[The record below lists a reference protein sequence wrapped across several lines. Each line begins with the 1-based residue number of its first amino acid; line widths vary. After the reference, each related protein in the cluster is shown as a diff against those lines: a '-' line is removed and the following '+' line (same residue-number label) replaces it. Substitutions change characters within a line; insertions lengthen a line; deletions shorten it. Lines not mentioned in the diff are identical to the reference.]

1 MAEET
6 RKILLEL
13 SFDTVEAV
21 KRQKELKDLIK
32 ATNKEL
38 ENTDIGTEEYKKLEA
53 IQGQLQSRLKGLKDS
68 TKQSNAELI
77 AQKGSVRDL
86 QAQYSQLTK
95 ALREAAPG
103 TEVLGKSFRTAQ
115 KEAFELKQQ
124 IKEFEAQL
132 GNTAPNVGNYGD
144 KFKEAAGGVQVFG
157 TSMKELFTVLLVN
170 PFVLILAG
178 LTALGKML
186 MQNDTIATTF
196 KGVMT
201 GLGIVFDKVSAVV
214 SEIVLSIVEFIGKSE
229 TATKVLKEGFIR
241 TLNSIIAPFKLIID
255 LSIAAG
261 KAMNGEYAEA
271 AKLAGKATADF
282 GKSLIGLNNEVPE
295 FIENLGKA
303 VGAGKEYEDALDRI
317 EAAQS
322 RLNVEVGQMENA
334 RDLLKIQSGDLK
346 KSAEERERL
355 GERAIAIDKQILSK
369 RLALLD
375 QEIAAQEKYFN
386 ALGKDSV
393 KKEEAEFRLN
403 DLQVKRLQFQN
414 ESLKFQEKQQNKINA
429 LIEKQLAEEAKLT
442 KEQEDARKKREEDER
457 KLAER
462 IIESDNKLT
471 QFKLDNTAK
480 RAKDIDERLA
490 AELKAE
496 DFRVSV
502 LLSKE
507 GLLASEKEF
516 IQADSAAR
524 IYEIN
529 KSYEE
534 KAREEATKTAN
545 HKKEV
550 FKNTESDITG
560 FLTQSNNT
568 ANALSDIRANKELA
582 ALNKRQAQ
590 ELKAA
595 GNNKQKQEEINK
607 KYDEK
612 RAAAEKE
619 AAIRAAESSKVQAL
633 INGALA
639 FTKSL
644 TAAPFPFNLILAAGT
659 AVATGV
665 QIAKIDSE
673 TDKLADGGFIKNF
686 GKAASGTIIGGKPH
700 SQGGTKFYGED
711 GTRFEAEKGELL
723 AVVNKRD
730 TPLLSMLSNV
740 NSIHGKPF
748 FRDGGI
754 QGHSYL
760 ADGGFTAR
768 ANSQPVENS
777 ISQRNQLIELM
788 ASQPNPVVFVE
799 DVNTGQGRV
808 AQVKSKAN
816 L

>member
-38 ENTDIGTEEYKKLEA
+38 EDTEIGTEEYKKLEA
-53 IQGQLQSRLKGLKDS
+53 LQGQLQNRLKGLKDS

-77 AQKGSVRDL
+77 NQKGSVRDL

-103 TEVLGKSFRTAQ
+103 TQVLGQNFDDAK
-115 KEAFELKQQ
+115 KKAFELKKE

-132 GNTAPNVGNYGD
+132 GNTAPNVGNYGER
-144 KFKEAAGGVQVFG
+144 FKEAAGGVNVFG
-157 TSMKELFTVLLVN
+157 RSLKDLFTILLVN
-170 PFVLILAG
+170 PFVLIIAG
-178 LTALGKML
+178 LTLLGKML

-214 SEIVLSIVEFIGKSE
+214 SEVVLAIVDFVGKSE

-241 TLNSIIAPFKLIID
+241 ILNSIIAPFNYIID
-255 LSIAAG
+255 LAPAVS
-261 KAMNGEYAEA
+261 KALNGDFAEA
-271 AKLAGKATADF
+271 ADIAGEATLKF

-317 EAAQS
+317 ESAQS
-322 RLNVEVGQMENA
+322 RLNVKVAEMENA

-346 KSAEERERL
+346 KSAEEREKL
-355 GERAIAIDKQILSK
+355 GERAIAIDKQILK
-369 RLALLD
+369 ERLALLD
-375 QEIAAQEKYFN
+375 QEISAQEKYFN
-386 ALGKDSV
+386 ELGKDSV

-414 ESLKFQEKQQNKINA
+414 ESLKFQEKQQNKINS
-429 LIEKQLAEEAKLT
+429 LIEKEEALKQ
-442 KEQEDARKKREEDER
+442 KAAEDEKKRQEQFQKDSEALLQRNYD
-457 KLAER
+457 
-462 IIESDNKLT
+462 SQVKLT
-471 QFKLDNTAK
+471 QFKLDQAAK
-480 RAKDIDERLA
+480 VATDADLKLK

-496 DFRVSV
+496 DFRVAV
-502 LLSKE
+502 LLDNEK
-507 GLLASEKEF
+507 LLASEKEF
-516 IQADSAAR
+516 ILADSAAR
-524 IYEIN
+524 VAEIN

-545 HKKEV
+545 HKKQI
-550 FKNTESDITG
+550 FQQTEADIAG

-568 ANALSDIRANKELA
+568 ASALSDIRANKELT
-582 ALNKRQAQ
+582 ALNKKQAQ

-619 AAIRAAESSKVQAL
+619 AAIRAAESAKIQAF

-639 FTKSL
+639 FTTS
-644 TAAPFPFNLILAAGT
+644 
-659 AVATGV
+659 
-665 QIAKIDSE
+665 
-673 TDKLADGGFIKNF
+673 
-686 GKAASGTIIGGKPH
+686 
-700 SQGGTKFYGED
+700 
-711 GTRFEAEKGELL
+711 
-723 AVVNKRD
+723 
-730 TPLLSMLSNV
+730 
-740 NSIHGKPF
+740 
-748 FRDGGI
+748 
-754 QGHSYL
+754 
-760 ADGGFTAR
+760 
-768 ANSQPVENS
+768 
-777 ISQRNQLIELM
+777 
-788 ASQPNPVVFVE
+788 
-799 DVNTGQGRV
+799 
-808 AQVKSKAN
+808 
-816 L
+816 

>member
-6 RKILLEL
+6 KKVLIEL
-13 SFDTVEAV
+13 SFDTIEAV

-38 ENTDIGTEEYKKLEA
+38 ENTDIGTEEYKKLEVV
-53 IQGQLQSRLKGLKDS
+53 QGQLQSRLKGLKDS
-68 TKQSNAELI
+68 TKQSNAELVV
-77 AQKGSVRDL
+77 QKGSVRDL

-103 TEVLGKSFRTAQ
+103 SQVLGQSFDDA
-115 KEAFELKQQ
+115 KKKAFELKKE
-124 IKEFEAQL
+124 IKDFEAQL

-144 KFKEAAGGVQVFG
+144 SFKEAAGGINVFG
-157 TSMKELFTVLLVN
+157 MSLKQLFATIIGHPVGILL
-170 PFVLILAG
+170 LAFA
-178 LTALGKML
+178 ALGKML
-186 MQNDTIATTF
+186 MQNDTIATTL

-214 SEIVLSIVEFIGKSE
+214 SEV
-229 TATKVLKEGFIR
+229 VLKIAEFVSGSSTASKVIR
-241 TLNSIIAPFKLIID
+241 ETFVRALNSIIAPFNYIIE
-255 LSIAAG
+255 LAPAVSAALEGEFG
-261 KAMNGEYAEA
+261 KAAEI
-271 AKLAGKATADF
+271 AGNATLNF
-282 GKSLIGLNNEVPE
+282 GKNLIGLNNELPE
-295 FIENLGKA
+295 YIKNLGD
-303 VGAGKEYEDALDRI
+303 AGKAGIEYEKALDDI

-322 RLNVEVGQMENA
+322 RLNVKIGEMENA
-334 RDLLKIQSGDLK
+334 RDQLKLQSGDLK
-346 KSAEERERL
+346 KTEEERVKL
-355 GERAIAIDKQILSK
+355 GERAIEIDKRILGE

-375 QEIAAQEKYFN
+375 REISAQSKYFN

-414 ESLKFQEKQQNKINA
+414 EALKFQEKQQNKINA
-429 LIEKQLAEEAKLT
+429 LIEKEIAAKEKLTEQEAKDKL
-442 KEQEDARKKREEDER
+442 KREEDAKR
-457 KLAER
+457 LAER
-462 IIESDNKLT
+462 IIDSDNKLT
-471 QFKLDNTAK
+471 QFRLDNAAK
-480 RAKDIDERLA
+480 IATDADERLKA
-490 AELKAE
+490 QLKSE

-516 IQADSAAR
+516 IIADSAAR
-524 IYEIN
+524 IHEIN
-529 KSYEE
+529 KSFEE
-534 KAREEATKTAN
+534 KSREEATKTAN
-545 HKKEV
+545 HKKQV
-550 FKNTESDITG
+550 FQQTESDISG

-568 ANALSDIRANKELA
+568 ASALSDIRANKEIA

-619 AAIRAAESSKVQAL
+619 AAIRAAESSKIQAL

-673 TDKLADGGFIKNF
+673 TDKLGDGGFIKNY
-686 GKAASGTIIGGKPH
+686 GKAAMGTIIGGKSH